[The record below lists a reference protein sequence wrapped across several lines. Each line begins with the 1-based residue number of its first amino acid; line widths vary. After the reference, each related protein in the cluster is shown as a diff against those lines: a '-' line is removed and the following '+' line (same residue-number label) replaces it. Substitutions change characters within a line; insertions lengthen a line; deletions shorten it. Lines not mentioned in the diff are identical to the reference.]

1 LWNYNRE
8 FDGKWVMDLHSEAA
22 KRLQPCAELRAL
34 ASAVGGRL
42 FRLNGEQLIGG
53 SLELVWLD
61 TERPALP
68 REEVDFGALWDILH
82 DDVVLVV
89 PHV

>member
-1 LWNYNRE
+1 WNYNRE

-42 FRLNGEQLIGG
+42 FRLNGYKGVIFDC
-53 SLELVWLD
+53 VFK
-61 TERPALP
+61 R
-68 REEVDFGALWDILH
+68 RC
-82 DDVVLVV
+82 
-89 PHV
+89 